1 MNDFRFDE
9 AEFRQ
14 RAATRL
20 LKDVPQSAV
29 RSDADLNPDLKALDP
44 LEPRRAAAVLVP
56 IVLREPELT
65 VLLTQRTDHL
75 ASHAGQVAFPGGKID
90 EVDRDALAA
99 ALRETREETGL
110 DQTYIEPIGFLDA
123 YLTRVTAFQIVPVV
137 ALVRPGF
144 VLSPHEGEVA
154 AIFEVPLRFLMNSEN
169 HLRHSRQWQGKERYF
184 YAMPYGE
191 RYIWGATAGM
201 IMNLYDRLYRTP

>member
-1 MNDFRFDE
+1 MNDFKFDE

-20 LKDVPQSAV
+20 LASAPDKV
-29 RSDADLNPDLKALDP
+29 GRSDDDLNPDLRLIDP
-44 LEPRRAAAVLVP
+44 ELPIRAAAVLVP
-56 IVLREPELT
+56 IVLHEPELT
-65 VLLTQRTDHL
+65 VLLTQRTDSL

-90 EVDRDALAA
+90 EGDKDALAA
-99 ALRETREETGL
+99 ALREAREETGL
-110 DQTYIEPIGFLDA
+110 DENYIEPLGFLDA
-123 YLTRVTAFQIVPVV
+123 YRTRTSFEIVPVV

-144 VLSPHEGEVA
+144 VLSPHEQEVA
-154 AIFEVPLRFLMNSEN
+154 AIFEVPLRFLMSGEN

-201 IMNLYDRLYRTP
+201 IMNLYDRLYRAP

>member
-1 MNDFRFDE
+1 MSDFKFDE

-14 RAATRL
+14 RAALRL
-20 LKDVPQSAV
+20 LRSAPAQV
-29 RSDADLNPDLKALDP
+29 GRSDDDLNPDWTAIDP
-44 LEPRRAAAVLVP
+44 QVHRRPAAVLVP
-56 IVLREPELT
+56 IVLHEPELT
-65 VLLTQRTDHL
+65 VLLTQRTDTL

-90 EVDRDALAA
+90 QGDEDALAA

-110 DQTYIEPIGFLDA
+110 DESYIEPIGFLDA
-123 YLTRVTAFQIVPVV
+123 YLTRTSFEIVPVV

-144 VLSPHEGEVA
+144 VLSPHEHEVA
-154 AIFEVPLRFLMNSEN
+154 AIFEVPLRFLMSGEN
-169 HLRHSRQWQGKERYF
+169 HLRHSRQWQGKERYY

-201 IMNLYDRLYRTP
+201 IMNLYDRLYRAP

>member
-1 MNDFRFDE
+1 MNSFTFDE

-20 LKDVPQSAV
+20 LHSAPRKV
-29 RSDADLNPDLKALDP
+29 ARSDDDLNPDWAAVDP
-44 LEPRRAAAVLVP
+44 LLPRRPAAVLVP
-56 IVLREPELT
+56 IVLHAPELT

-75 ASHAGQVAFPGGKID
+75 SSHAGQVAFPGGKIEQGD
-90 EVDRDALAA
+90 ENALAA

-110 DQTYIEPIGFLDA
+110 DHSYIEPIGFLDT
-123 YLTRVTAFQIVPVV
+123 YLTRTSFEIVPVV

-144 VLSPHEGEVA
+144 VLSPHADEVA
-154 AIFEVPLRFLMNSEN
+154 AIFEVPLRFLMTGEN
-169 HLRHSRQWQGKERYF
+169 HARHSRQWQGRERYY

-201 IMNLYDRLYRTP
+201 IMNLYDRLYRA